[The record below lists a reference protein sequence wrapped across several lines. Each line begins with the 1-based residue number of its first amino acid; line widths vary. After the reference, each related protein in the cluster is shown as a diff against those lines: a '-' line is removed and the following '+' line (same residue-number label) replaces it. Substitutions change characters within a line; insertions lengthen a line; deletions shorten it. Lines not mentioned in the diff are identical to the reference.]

1 MRDRARPARL
11 RPLLVALLPALT
23 LLASPARLD
32 AAPARPAAAVPPGA
46 TPHGLLP
53 PGQGAQI
60 VAVVNGDVISQDDVI
75 NRSRLFAISTGLPL
89 NPEVLARLTPQ
100 IIHQLIDEKLRLQE
114 IQRRRI
120 VVSDQQIAGALA
132 EIEKRNGMN
141 PGALRA
147 RLAAAG
153 VDIRT
158 MYDQIRVQ
166 LGWGMVLRQVLG
178 PQAQV
183 SDADVAELERTLKAE
198 KGQTEYNVAEI
209 FVPISNPNQ
218 AGDATRFADTIIQQL
233 HAGAPFGVVAAQ
245 FSQSQTALL
254 GGDRGW
260 IQGNQVSREE
270 LRILNEMPV
279 GAVSNPVR
287 VPGGLAIITLR
298 GRREIGN
305 ESALMASVRQVFF
318 PFQGRL
324 DPKAPTP
331 QQVKMVDEARKLV
344 GLAGGCPAF
353 DAAADKV
360 PGAKKL
366 DPGEIPVASITT
378 PVLRQMVATLPVG
391 KASEPLIADDGVAVV
406 MVCSRETK
414 SLGLPPK
421 KQLIQRIFEQRVELA
436 SRQLQRDLQR
446 RATIDLRS

>member
-1 MRDRARPARL
+1 MRDRARPALL
-11 RPLLVALLPALT
+11 RPLLASLLPALA
-23 LLASPARLD
+23 LLTGPAH
-32 AAPARPAAAVPPGA
+32 AAPVARPAA
-46 TPHGLLP
+46 PHAAAAPQGLLP
-53 PGQGAQI
+53 PGQGAEI

-75 NRSRLFAISTGLPL
+75 NRRRLFAISTGLPL
-89 NPEVLARLTPQ
+89 SPDVLARLTPQ
-100 IIHQLIDEKLRLQE
+100 IIRQLIDEKLRLQE
-114 IQRRRI
+114 IQRRGI
-120 VVSDQQIAGALA
+120 VVEDKQIADALT
-132 EIEKRNGMN
+132 EIEKRNGMA
-141 PGALRA
+141 PGTLRA
-147 RLAAAG
+147 RLAKAG

-198 KGQTEYNVAEI
+198 TGQTEFNVAEI
-209 FVPISNPNQ
+209 FVPIENPNQ
-218 AGDATRFADTIIQQL
+218 AAEATRFADTVIQQL

-279 GAVSNPVR
+279 GAVSNPIR

-298 GRREIGN
+298 GRRKIG
-305 ESALMASVRQVFF
+305 EETALMASVRQVFF
-318 PFQGRL
+318 PFQGKL
-324 DPKAPTP
+324 DPKSPTP

-344 GLAGGCPAF
+344 GLTGGCPAL

-360 PGAKKL
+360 PGARKL
-366 DPGEIPVASITT
+366 NPGEIPVDSISN
-378 PVLRQMVATLPVG
+378 PVLRQMISSLPVG
-391 KASEPLIADDGVAVV
+391 KASQPLIADDGVAVV
-406 MVCSRETK
+406 MVCTRDTK

-421 KQLIQRIFEQRVELA
+421 KQLVARIFDQRVELA
-436 SRQLQRDLQR
+436 SRQLQRDLRR